1 MNQRY
6 EIFALKYAGPLKSSG
21 ALVKWNRDWDKIV
34 TRNYYFWLIKGI
46 DSNETA
52 LVDVGISPDLADKLK
67 LPNYINP
74 VEMLLR
80 INVEAAEVKRV
91 ILSHLQFDHDN
102 GVGLFPNATFYV
114 QEEEYLF
121 WTKNPMASRPLLKA
135 FTDESEKEYL
145 RLVEGTPRLTL
156 LKGDQEIL
164 PGIKCLLTPGHSI
177 ANQSVAVQ
185 TIKGTAILGVDCAHF
200 FKNYQDDW
208 PSIFIIDL
216 VAWMKTYDKL
226 RAKVSSMDL
235 LFPGHDPA
243 MFDNYPKVADGITK
257 LA

>member
-1 MNQRY
+1 MDNRY
-6 EIFALKYAGPLKSSG
+6 EIFAIKYAGPLKSSG
-21 ALVKWNRDWDKIV
+21 ALAMWNRDWDKIV
-34 TRNYYFWLIKGI
+34 SRNYYLWCIKRI
-46 DSNETA
+46 DNKETI
-52 LVDVGISPDLADKLK
+52 LVDVGVAPDLANNLK

-74 VEMLLR
+74 VEMLSR
-80 INVEAAEVKRV
+80 INVKAKEVKRV
-91 ILSHLQFDHDN
+91 ILSHLHFDHDN
-102 GVGLFPNATFYV
+102 GVSLFPNATFYV

-121 WTKNPMASRPLLKA
+121 WVKNPLASRPPFKA
-135 FTDESEKEYL
+135 YTDEAGKEYL
-145 RLVEGTPRLTL
+145 KSLEGTTRLTL

-164 PGIKCLLTPGHSI
+164 PGVECLLTPGHSI
-177 ANQSVAVQ
+177 ANQSVAIQ

-208 PSIFIIDL
+208 PSTFIIDL